1 MPTAS
6 QYKAVTGT
14 IIRLLAQGK
23 VVWRKSWSAPSGL
36 YSLPH
41 NAKSGRRYNGLN
53 DLTLRA
59 SAMEQGFES
68 QGWLTGR
75 NVGELGG
82 RVLPDQRKKA
92 TLVFFNKQLIKEVQ
106 DNETGEIKD
115 KSFWYMKFFYLYNT
129 EQCTGLTLPARETES
144 LEGLEFDPIA
154 EAEHIVARYLYNQN
168 DYGDKPDDVHLTLS
182 HTGGDRAFYIP
193 KTDQI
198 CMPRPEYFESSE
210 EYYAT
215 LFHEFGHSTGST
227 NPKRLARFDAS
238 ATMAPFGSPVYS
250 QEELVAELTSTF
262 LTDEAKINNTLEN
275 SAAYIQGWLDVLQA
289 DPSILYKAAKQAQ
302 KATEYIL
309 TTKGEDRG

>member
-14 IIRLLAQGK
+14 IIRLLAKGK
-23 VVWRKSWSAPSGL
+23 VIWRKSWSAPSGL

-92 TLVFFNKQLIKEVQ
+92 TLVFFNKQLIKEVE
-106 DNETGEIKD
+106 DKETGKIKD
-115 KSFWYMKFFYLYNT
+115 KTIWYMKFFYLYNT

-154 EAEHIVARYLYNQN
+154 EAEAIVTRYLTN
-168 DYGDKPDDVHLTLS
+168 DTNLRLS

-227 NPKRLARFDAS
+227 NPKRFDAS

>member
-1 MPTAS
+1 
-6 QYKAVTGT
+6 
-14 IIRLLAQGK
+14 
-23 VVWRKSWSAPSGL
+23 
-36 YSLPH
+36 
-41 NAKSGRRYNGLN
+41 
-53 DLTLRA
+53 
-59 SAMEQGFES
+59 MEQGFES

-92 TLVFFNKQLIKEVQ
+92 TLVFFNKQLIKEVE
-106 DNETGEIKD
+106 DKETGKIKD
-115 KSFWYMKFFYLYNT
+115 KTIWYMKFFYLYNT

-154 EAEHIVARYLYNQN
+154 EAEAIVTRYLTN
-168 DYGDKPDDVHLTLS
+168 DTNLRLS

-227 NPKRLARFDAS
+227 NPKRLSRFDAS

-275 SAAYIQGWLDVLQA
+275 SATYIQGWLDVLQA